1 MYGDANGLD
10 SPRLE
15 VLDDTVSTTYN
26 GYLQVADLNGD
37 GWLDVV
43 VTLSDQ
49 DRLLV
54 CWNSASGF
62 SPTGKS
68 FLETDNPCGVR
79 IADLNKDGHLDVV
92 AVSEVNMKK
101 RPTDRRP
108 MYIGD
113 PRTAMDIFWGGKG
126 GYSSLR
132 TTKLPTVGADDCTIA
147 DLNGDGWLDIAVTS
161 YHSGDHRHHPGYIY
175 WNSRDGFSE
184 SCRDLIPMNAGCG
197 ILAVDLNRDGYQDLV
212 WANHTIVGNHRSYV
226 SVAYGSA
233 DGLGLNEALKLPAF
247 GPHYF
252 NFADIGNVFDRSAR
266 FDYVS
271 PAFDAGPG
279 VRFDASG
286 GRPIPRS
293 RRVLNCRFARRP
305 PAKPWKRLPG
315 RDRRAARTTTGSP
328 AQPSPLI
335 RQGIDGCST
344 RRA

>member
-1 MYGDANGLD
+1 
-10 SPRLE
+10 
-15 VLDDTVSTTYN
+15 
-26 GYLQVADLNGD
+26 
-37 GWLDVV
+37 
-43 VTLSDQ
+43 
-49 DRLLV
+49 
-54 CWNSASGF
+54 
-62 SPTGKS
+62 
-68 FLETDNPCGVR
+68 
-79 IADLNKDGHLDVV
+79 
-92 AVSEVNMKK
+92 MKK

-279 VRFDASG
+279 VRFERIRWEADTPFETGLELQIRTAPTREALEEAPWTGPTSSEDYYRQPGTAIPPHPSGHRWVQYKASLISPNQANSPVLTSVSIEYRPAAQSALRGADALPAGHRGSG
-286 GRPIPRS
+286 FRS
-293 RRVLNCRFARRP
+293 S
-305 PAKPWKRLPG
+305 RLG
-315 RDRRAARTTTGSP
+315 W
-328 AQPSPLI
+328 
-335 RQGIDGCST
+335 
-344 RRA
+344 